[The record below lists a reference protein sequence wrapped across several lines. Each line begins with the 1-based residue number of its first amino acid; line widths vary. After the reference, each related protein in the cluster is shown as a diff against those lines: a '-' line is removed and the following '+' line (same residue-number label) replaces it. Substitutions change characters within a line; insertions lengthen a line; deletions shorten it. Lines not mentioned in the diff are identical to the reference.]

1 MTFTLSPPAPLSPAP
16 ADLLDADFYG
26 FQTRLTD
33 TEQRALRDIREFLET
48 EVRPHADDQWERAE
62 SPRHLIPRIAE
73 LGLYGNAFPETA
85 RYENSSVFRG
95 WVALEISRADPST
108 ATFIGVHSG
117 LAMTSVWVGGSD
129 EQKAEWLPT
138 LAAGKLIGAFGL
150 TEPGHGSD
158 TAKGLET
165 TAERRGDHWVLN
177 GAKRWIGNGAF
188 ADVVVIWAR
197 DVAEDE
203 VKGFLVRTPAPGF
216 AATKIERK
224 QSLRAVENAD
234 IVLRDVVVPERD
246 RLQRIDGF
254 RDVAVVLRLTRADVA
269 WQALGVAVG
278 AYECAL
284 AYAKNRVQFG
294 RPIASFQ
301 LVQEKLST
309 ALSNITASI
318 ALCMR
323 VSEMQDEGMQRDH
336 HSAMAKAFV
345 TARMRE
351 TVALCREICGGN
363 GIQLGGASQLPGDIP
378 AGNSIAR
385 YFADAEAVF
394 TFEGTYDM
402 NSLIVGR
409 AITGIPAFVS
419 PGIPSEKREHD

>member
-1 MTFTLSPPAPLSPAP
+1 MTFALDQTDLLSESP
-16 ADLLDADFYG
+16 ADLLEADFYS
-26 FQTRLTD
+26 FQHRLTD
-33 TEQRALRDIREFLET
+33 QEQRALRGIRRFLDS
-48 EVRPHADDQWERAE
+48 EVRPHADDHWERAV
-62 SPRHLIPRIAE
+62 SPKHLFTRFAE
-73 LGLYGNAFPETA
+73 LGLFGNSFPETA
-85 RYENSSVFRG
+85 VFENSAVFRG
-95 WVALEISRADPST
+95 WVAMEISRADPST

-117 LAMTSVWVGGSD
+117 LAMTSIWVGGSE
-129 EQKAEWLPT
+129 EQKAEWMPK
-138 LAAGKLIGAFGL
+138 LAAGRLVGAFGL

-165 TAERRGDHWVLN
+165 TAERRRGPDGADEWVLN

-188 ADVVVIWAR
+188 ADLVVIWAR
-197 DVAEDE
+197 DVADGQ
-203 VKGFLVRTPAPGF
+203 VKGFLVRTPAIGF

-234 IVLRDVVVPERD
+234 IRIDGLVVPESD
-246 RLQRIDGF
+246 RLQRINGF

-278 AYECAL
+278 AYESAL
-284 AYAKNRVQFG
+284 AYARNRTQFG
-294 RPIASFQ
+294 KPIASFQ
-301 LVQEKLST
+301 LVQQKLSE

-323 VSEMQDEGMQRDH
+323 VSQMQDDGVQQDH

-363 GIQLGGASQLPGDIP
+363 GIQLGSESQVPGDIP
-378 AGNSIAR
+378 PGYSIAR

-402 NSLIVGR
+402 NTLIVGR
-409 AITGIPAFVS
+409 AITGIASFV
-419 PGIPSEKREHD
+419 

>member
-1 MTFTLSPPAPLSPAP
+1 MTFTLTESAQAAQPAP
-16 ADLLDADFYG
+16 ADVLAADFYG
-26 FQTRLTD
+26 FQTLLTD
-33 TEQRALRDIREFLET
+33 AEQRALREIRGFLDT
-48 EVRPHADDQWERAE
+48 EVRPFADDQWERAE
-62 SPRHLIPRIAE
+62 SPRHLVPRIAE
-73 LGLYGNAFPETA
+73 LGLYANGFPET
-85 RYENSSVFRG
+85 RRFECSDLFRG
-95 WVALEISRADPST
+95 WVAMEISRADPST

-117 LAMTSVWVGGSD
+117 LAMTSIAVGGSD
-129 EQKAEWLPT
+129 EQRAEWLPV
-138 LAAGKLIGAFGL
+138 LARGEQIACFGL

-165 TAERRGDHWVLN
+165 TAERRTRADGTDEWVLN

-188 ADVVVIWAR
+188 ADLVVIWAR
-197 DVAEDE
+197 DVADDQ
-203 VKGFLVRTPAPGF
+203 VRGFLVRTPSVGF
-216 AATKIERK
+216 TATKIERK

-234 IVLRDVVVPERD
+234 IVLHDVVVPEAD

-254 RDVAVVLRLTRADVA
+254 RDLAVVLRLTRAQVA

-278 AYECAL
+278 AYECAV
-284 AYAKNRVQFG
+284 AYAQAREQFG

-301 LVQEKLST
+301 LVQQKLAD
-309 ALSNITASI
+309 ALANITACI
-318 ALCMR
+318 GMCVR
-323 VSEMQDEGMQRDH
+323 VSQLQDDGEQKDH

-363 GIQLGGASQLPGDIP
+363 GVQLGGQEQLGIP
-378 AGNSIAR
+378 AGYGIAR
-385 YFADAEAVF
+385 YFADAEAVY

-409 AITGIPAFVS
+409 AVTGVAAFV
-419 PGIPSEKREHD
+419 

>member
-1 MTFTLSPPAPLSPAP
+1 MTFTLTESAQAAQPAP
-16 ADLLDADFYG
+16 ADVLAADFYG
-26 FQTRLTD
+26 FQTLLTD
-33 TEQRALRDIREFLET
+33 AEQRALREIRGFLDT
-48 EVRPHADDQWERAE
+48 EVRPFADDQWERAE
-62 SPRHLIPRIAE
+62 SPRHLVPRIAE
-73 LGLYGNAFPETA
+73 LGLYANGFPET
-85 RYENSSVFRG
+85 RRFECSDLFRG
-95 WVALEISRADPST
+95 WVAMEISRADPST

-117 LAMTSVWVGGSD
+117 LAMTSIAVGGSD
-129 EQKAEWLPT
+129 EQRAEWLPV
-138 LAAGKLIGAFGL
+138 LARGEQIACFGL

-165 TAERRGDHWVLN
+165 TAERRTRADGTDEWVLN

-188 ADVVVIWAR
+188 ADLVVIWAR
-197 DVAEDE
+197 DVADDQ
-203 VKGFLVRTPAPGF
+203 VRGFLVRTPSVGF
-216 AATKIERK
+216 TVTKIERK

-234 IVLRDVVVPERD
+234 IVLHDVVVPEAD

-254 RDVAVVLRLTRADVA
+254 RDLAVVLRMTRAQVA

-278 AYECAL
+278 AYECAV
-284 AYAKNRVQFG
+284 AYAQAREQFG

-301 LVQEKLST
+301 LVQQKLAD
-309 ALSNITASI
+309 ALANITACI
-318 ALCMR
+318 GMCVR
-323 VSEMQDEGMQRDH
+323 VSQLQDDGEQKDH

-363 GIQLGGASQLPGDIP
+363 GVQLGGQEQLGIP
-378 AGNSIAR
+378 AGYGIAR
-385 YFADAEAVF
+385 YFADAEAVY

-409 AITGIPAFVS
+409 AITGIAAFV
-419 PGIPSEKREHD
+419 